1 MKNGLRIDVLFLTAL
16 LALRV
21 LIVPAIFLDYELR
34 KDYIA
39 RYLCENRDR
48 PDLHCD
54 GQCYLAKRLHAAQE
68 QEQNQRGQEFGRYL
82 VELPFLPAPEPI
94 GFPVLVV
101 EKTASLPSYVALLP
115 DGRFAAPFHPPRLA

>member
-39 RYLCENRDR
+39 RYLCENRNR
-48 PDLHCD
+48 PDLRCD

-68 QEQNQRGQEFGRYL
+68 QEQSQKGQELLRFL
-82 VELPFLPAPEPI
+82 FELPFEAGAEPVA
-94 GFPVLVV
+94 FVPVFS
-101 EKTASLPSYVALLP
+101 EKTAPSPAYAAPVP
-115 DGRFAAPFHPPRLA
+115 DGLTTAPFHPPRRG